1 MSLGQPNSHQE
12 PSAEADFSQD
22 EQRAVETFTIDV
34 SAGHRAGAASRR
46 KHFARKTRGTEKP
59 ASQAPTEPNDPATV
73 RRELIKPEVSR
84 RHSKKR
90 AAPLRR
96 NDDAK
101 SKASSKAS
109 SIEEPVTRGKTPSW
123 LVSLAVH
130 AVILLLLSFFSLA
143 SLQQEDFGL
152 WASTAADDF
161 DDEFVEFEV
170 EPSVDFDSLD
180 TEIPTE
186 LEDPGMASFGELS
199 AESELSDVSNSMS
212 LASDSLGELGSL
224 FGDSG
229 NGLSDLGEGSGSA
242 LTSFFGTQANAR
254 RVVFV
259 IDNTGSMNYGGL
271 ETVIE
276 ELLKPDTVA
285 TLLALS

>member
-1 MSLGQPNSHQE
+1 LVSPE
-12 PSAEADFSQD
+12 
-22 EQRAVETFTIDV
+22 EQQAVETFTIDV

-46 KHFARKTRGTEKP
+46 KYFARKTRDTEKP

-96 NDDAK
+96 NDDANSDDAK
-101 SKASSKAS
+101 SKAS
-109 SIEEPVTRGKTPSW
+109 SIEEHVTRGKTPSW

-152 WASTAADDF
+152 WASTAPEDF
-161 DDEFVEFEV
+161 VDEFVDFEV

-199 AESELSDVSNSMS
+199 AESELSDVSSSTS
-212 LASDSLGELGSL
+212 LASNSLGELGSL

-229 NGLSDLGEGSGSA
+229 NGLSDLGEGSGNA
-242 LTSFFGTQANAR
+242 TTSFFWHPGHRPAHCLCDRQHRQHELR
-254 RVVFV
+254 R
-259 IDNTGSMNYGGL
+259 
-271 ETVIE
+271 
-276 ELLKPDTVA
+276 P
-285 TLLALS
+285 